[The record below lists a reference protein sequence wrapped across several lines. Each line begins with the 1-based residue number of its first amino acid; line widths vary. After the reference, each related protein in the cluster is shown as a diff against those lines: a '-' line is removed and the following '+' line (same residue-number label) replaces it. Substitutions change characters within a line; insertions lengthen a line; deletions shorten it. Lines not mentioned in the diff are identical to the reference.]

1 MHMSHQTL
9 VPRFSYKHE
18 VPGLLS
24 MANRGPD
31 TNGSQFFVTTVPTP
45 WLDGR
50 HVVFG
55 QVLEGM
61 DIITKIE
68 GSNTD
73 AMDRPSKECTIADCG
88 AL

>member
-1 MHMSHQTL
+1 
-9 VPRFSYKHE
+9 
-18 VPGLLS
+18 

-61 DIITKIE
+61 DIISKIE
-68 GSNTD
+68 NSDTD
-73 AMDRPSKECTIADCG
+73 PRDRPVKECTIADCG